1 MNDNIITIFLLLSYW
16 YYLLWVYEL
25 INKELTIKQLFFLP
39 ILLFYNIKY
48 VFKIEILFLNK
59 VLFSKKVSKETFT

>member
-1 MNDNIITIFLLLSYW
+1 MNDNIITIFILLSYW

>member
-1 MNDNIITIFLLLSYW
+1 MNDNIITIFVLLSYW

>member
-1 MNDNIITIFLLLSYW
+1 MNDNIITIFVLLSYW
-16 YYLLWVYEL
+16 YYILWVYEL